1 MASSKTPAPGE
12 PPAPRSPDMPSAT
25 ENRTVHMTPASASRT
40 IEGENFLEGK
50 LLIALPGMAD
60 PRFEKSVIFM
70 CAHSLDGAMGIM
82 INRAVEGLRFH
93 ELMDKLELEI
103 TPGTRDV
110 PVLYGGPVETG
121 RGFVLHSGDY
131 ESEESTLPVSEDVSL
146 TASVD
151 ILRAMGKGNGPK
163 KAIFALGYAGWGPGQ
178 IEDEIRA
185 NGWIHCDADA
195 SLLFDAQLGLK
206 WASALR
212 KLGIDA
218 SGLSAHT
225 GQA

>member
-1 MASSKTPAPGE
+1 MGGTSAPK
-12 PPAPRSPDMPSAT
+12 
-25 ENRTVHMTPASASRT
+25 SRT

-50 LLIALPGMAD
+50 LLIALPGMSD

-82 INRAVEGLRFH
+82 INRAVDGLRFR
-93 ELMDKLELEI
+93 ELMDKLELEVS
-103 TPGTRDV
+103 PGARDV

-131 ESEESTLPVSEDVSL
+131 ESADSTLPVSEDISL
-146 TASVD
+146 TATVE
-151 ILRAMGKGNGPK
+151 ILRAMGEGKGPS
-163 KAIFALGYAGWGPGQ
+163 KALFALGYAGWGPGQ

-185 NGWIHCDADA
+185 NGWIHCDTD
-195 SLLFDAQLGLK
+195 SSILFDAQLSLK
-206 WASALR
+206 WSGALR

-218 SGLSAHT
+218 SGLTAHA